1 MLAAIQS
8 SCGKL
13 ELFPAGCLGHMGY
26 EDERALRLKIKS
38 KISDAYDNLESFVP
52 TEGKLSKP
60 PTIQKIDSSKS
71 AVLVDALVDG
81 KAGRFRREEVV
92 PDGAAGQLVVASNER
107 VTASAKQA
115 LASTLMVPTA
125 TGGRRSTCP
134 ARRLPSEPRRNGR
147 VQTGTSIWNCTGWS
161 VATRAGCGVWRLTRA
176 TSFLRRDPTIGPFES
191 GISRPASSV

>member
-1 MLAAIQS
+1 MVRATKRKEVGAGDDSRSMLAAIQS

-60 PTIQKIDSSKS
+60 PTVQKIDSSKS

-92 PDGAAGQLVVASNER
+92 PDGAAGQLVVASNDR

-115 LASTLMVPTA
+115 LRAAREPRETA
-125 TGGRRSTCP
+125 GARGAGRRGVP
-134 ARRLPSEPRRNGR
+134 PQLPRSDG
-147 VQTGTSIWNCTGWS
+147 TGCGWS
-161 VATRAGCGVWRLTRA
+161 GDGAGQGL
-176 TSFLRRDPTIGPFES
+176 S
-191 GISRPASSV
+191 